1 MGRLSGKVAFITGA
15 ASGIGA
21 ACALRFAQEG
31 AAIAGMDLNKA
42 AGGDWDAAVK
52 AAPAAH
58 FETGDVREEGRI
70 QEVVAAVAERL
81 GRIDV
86 LVNSAGVAGGGL
98 VHLLEQKDWDFVL
111 DVNLKG
117 TYLVSKHVLP
127 VMLAQASGSI
137 VNIASV
143 EGIEGFL
150 GGSSYNASKGG
161 VVLLT
166 KNMAI
171 DYARAGVRVNVICPG
186 FIDTPM
192 FRSVFSMEATKAM
205 QEKIREAH
213 QLGRFGQPVEI
224 ANAALFLASDEASF
238 VTGVTLPVDGGYT
251 AGHRFTGDAS
261 EPVAGAEPPAEP
273 PAAQAAAPLSSASGF
288 GQ

>member
-1 MGRLSGKVAFITGA
+1 MGRLSGKVAFVTGA

-31 AAIAGMDLNKA
+31 AAVAGMDLKKSD
-42 AGGDWDAAVK
+42 GGDWDAAVK
-52 AAPAAH
+52 LAPASC
-58 FETGDVREEGRI
+58 FETGDVREEERI
-70 QEVVAAVAERL
+70 REVVSRVKERL

-98 VHLLEQKDWDFVL
+98 VHMLEQKDWDVVL

-117 TYLVSKHVLP
+117 TYLVSKHVLA

-171 DYARAGVRVNVICPG
+171 DYGPSGIRVNAVAPCRVVYVTEEARRFSFAYGTLPGHPEQGEVAFAMDQALASEVHGHQGCRAGGLEGETRAPKTQPIG
-186 FIDTPM
+186 DL
-192 FRSVFSMEATKAM
+192 SG
-205 QEKIREAH
+205 QELTVVAD
-213 QLGRFGQPVEI
+213 RFE
-224 ANAALFLASDEASF
+224 
-238 VTGVTLPVDGGYT
+238 
-251 AGHRFTGDAS
+251 
-261 EPVAGAEPPAEP
+261 EPRRRLRPRPPSR
-273 PAAQAAAPLSSASGF
+273 PAAAAS
-288 GQ
+288 

>member
-1 MGRLSGKVAFITGA
+1 MGRLAGKVAFVTGA

-31 AAIAGMDLNKA
+31 AAIAGLDLHKP
-42 AGGDWDAAVK
+42 AGGDWDAAVRL
-52 AAPAAH
+52 APAAC
-58 FETGDVREEGRI
+58 FETGDVREEERLR
-70 QEVVAAVAERL
+70 EAVAAVKERL

-117 TYLVSKHVLP
+117 TYLVSKQVLP
-127 VMLAQASGSI
+127 VMLAQGSGSI

-192 FRSVFSMEATKAM
+192 FRAVFSLEATKAM
-205 QEKIREAH
+205 QDKIREAH

-251 AGHRFTGDAS
+251 AGHRFTG
-261 EPVAGAEPPAEP
+261 
-273 PAAQAAAPLSSASGF
+273 
-288 GQ
+288 

>member
-1 MGRLSGKVAFITGA
+1 MARLAGKVAFITGA

-31 AAIAGMDLNKA
+31 ASLVGFDLNKPEGE
-42 AGGDWDAAVK
+42 AGADWLAGARL
-52 AAPAAH
+52 APGAF
-58 FETGDVREEGRI
+58 FETGDVRDEARVR
-70 QEVVAAVAERL
+70 EVVAAAKERL

-86 LVNSAGVAGGGL
+86 LVNAAGVAGGGF
-98 VHLLEQKDWDFVL
+98 VHALDAAEWDRVL

-117 TYLVSKHVLP
+117 TFLASKHVLG
-127 VMLAQASGSI
+127 VMLAQQSGAI

-192 FRSVFSMEATKAM
+192 FRAVILNGPAAAIAP
-205 QEKIREAH
+205 KIMDAH
-213 QLGRFGQPVEI
+213 QLGRWGKPVEI

-251 AGHRFTGDAS
+251 AGHRFALG
-261 EPVAGAEPPAEP
+261 
-273 PAAQAAAPLSSASGF
+273 
-288 GQ
+288 